1 MSDIKSVLFVGVGGQ
16 GTILASKILTIG
28 LIGHGYDVK
37 MSEVH
42 GMSQRGGS
50 VSTQVRFGSKVY
62 SPIIGEGSADI
73 LVSFEEMEA
82 ARYARFLKKDGKM
95 VVNTTQIPSLP
106 VLSGVCQYPRGIVEE
121 LKKHVPVWA
130 FDATKVD
137 AIVESEEPISL
148 APNREP
154 SAIDKQIAE
163 NIFPY
168 LHDGITLQLG
178 IGGMPNALGILIAG
192 SDLKDLGMHTELM
205 SDGYLDLYQSG
216 KITNDKKPFQRGKG
230 VFSICMGSK
239 ELYEFLDHN
248 QDILSA
254 PMHYVNNPETIRQL
268 DDFISINSCIA
279 VDLYGQVCSESAG
292 TRQIS
297 GTGGQ
302 LDFVTGAYAADHG
315 KAFLAMPSSR
325 VDKQGIRHS
334 NILPKFTAGDII
346 TTPRTQAP
354 YMVTEYGVANLSGLA
369 TWQRA
374 EALINIAHPD
384 VREDLIKAAEAQYI
398 WRRSNKC

>member
-50 VSTQVRFGSKVY
+50 VSTQVRFCSKVY

-163 NIFPY
+163 HIFPY

-178 IGGMPNALGILIAG
+178 IGGMPNALGSLIAG
-192 SDLKDLGMHTELM
+192 LDLKDLGMHTELM

-230 VFSICMGSK
+230 VFSICMRSEERRVGK
-239 ELYEFLDHN
+239 EC
-248 QDILSA
+248 
-254 PMHYVNNPETIRQL
+254 R
-268 DDFISINSCIA
+268 
-279 VDLYGQVCSESAG
+279 
-292 TRQIS
+292 
-297 GTGGQ
+297 
-302 LDFVTGAYAADHG
+302 
-315 KAFLAMPSSR
+315 SR
-325 VDKQGIRHS
+325 WS
-334 NILPKFTAGDII
+334 
-346 TTPRTQAP
+346 P
-354 YMVTEYGVANLSGLA
+354 Y
-369 TWQRA
+369 
-374 EALINIAHPD
+374 H
-384 VREDLIKAAEAQYI
+384 
-398 WRRSNKC
+398 

>member
-50 VSTQVRFGSKVY
+50 VSTQVHFGSKVY

-154 SAIDKQIAE
+154 SAIDQQIAE

-178 IGGMPNALGILIAG
+178 IGGMPNALGSLIAG

-205 SDGYLDLYQSG
+205 SDGYLNLYQSG

-254 PMHYVNNPETIRQL
+254 PMHYVNNPPAR
-268 DDFISINSCIA
+268 
-279 VDLYGQVCSESAG
+279 
-292 TRQIS
+292 
-297 GTGGQ
+297 
-302 LDFVTGAYAADHG
+302 
-315 KAFLAMPSSR
+315 
-325 VDKQGIRHS
+325 
-334 NILPKFTAGDII
+334 
-346 TTPRTQAP
+346 
-354 YMVTEYGVANLSGLA
+354 
-369 TWQRA
+369 
-374 EALINIAHPD
+374 
-384 VREDLIKAAEAQYI
+384 
-398 WRRSNKC
+398 